1 MGATTSQGTGPG
13 AADNI
18 KPKILNGAVTAG
30 NVQPQ
35 SLQSYHGDINAV
47 KNNGDIYG
55 NNVFASG
62 DLQVYGNNYTNGNM
76 QVNANINATGWVR
89 GHAVGQVLNVSVNTS
104 SGTFTNSA
112 SGTFTDIMSVN
123 YVPVSSQSK
132 IVVSF
137 DAGFSMNGTGTD
149 SFRSQIVVS
158 GNPIITRDQSFSS
171 GGFAVSMRGNT
182 LFPISYVYTNATTA
196 STTIAV
202 QAAPL
207 LSDDSVTVN
216 KSQAILTITEI
227 AR

>member
-18 KPKILNGAVTAG
+18 KPKILNGSVTAG
-30 NVQPQ
+30 NIQPQ
-35 SLQSYHGDINAV
+35 SLQNYHGDINAV
-47 KNNGDIYG
+47 ANYG
-55 NNVFASG
+55 NISAAGV
-62 DLQVYGNNYTNGNM
+62 
-76 QVNANINATGWVR
+76 IR
-89 GHAVGQVLNVSVNTS
+89 GTAAGQVLHVSVNTS

-112 SGTFTDIMSVN
+112 SGTFANIMSVN
-123 YVPVSSQSK
+123 YVPVSSQSD
-132 IVVSF
+132 IIVSF

-149 SFRSQIVVS
+149 TFGSRIVVS
-158 GNPIITRDQSFSS
+158 GNPIVSRQQVFAS
-171 GGFAVSMRGNT
+171 GGFAESMRGNT

-196 STTIAV
+196 STAIAV

-207 LSDDSVTVN
+207 LSDDEITVN

>member
-1 MGATTSQGTGPG
+1 MGATTTQGTGPG

-18 KPKILNGAVTAG
+18 KPKILNGAVNAG

-35 SLQSYHGDINAV
+35 ALQNYHGDINAV
-47 KNNGDIYG
+47 MNNGSIYG
-55 NNVFASG
+55 NDVYVSG
-62 DLQVYGNNYTNGNM
+62 DLQVAG
-76 QVNANINATGWVR
+76 NINVSGYVR
-89 GHAVGQVLNVSVNTS
+89 GHAVGQVLNVSLNTS
-104 SGTFTNSA
+104 SGTFTNNT
-112 SGTFTDIMSVN
+112 SGTFTNIMSVN

-137 DAGFSMNGTGTD
+137 DAGFSMDGSGGD
-149 SFRSQIVVS
+149 SFRSRLIVS
-158 GNPIITRDQSFSS
+158 GNPIITRDQILTS
-171 GGFAVSMRGNT
+171 GAVGTTMRGNT
-182 LFPISYVYTNATTA
+182 LFPLSYVYTNSSTA

-207 LSDDSVTVN
+207 SSDDTVTVN